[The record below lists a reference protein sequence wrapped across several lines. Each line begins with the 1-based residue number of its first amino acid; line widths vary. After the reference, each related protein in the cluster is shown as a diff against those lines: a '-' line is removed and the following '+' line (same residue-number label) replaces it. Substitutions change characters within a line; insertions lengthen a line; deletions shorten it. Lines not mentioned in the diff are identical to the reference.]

1 MEEIT
6 MRYDKYMTA
15 ARMLATFS
23 DTWNYQHYSDSYQK
37 WFPEPFTASL
47 TNEHLDY
54 DVSKELKRERVLVT
68 LLSSIC
74 GSQMDFE
81 LLTFCDDLDYH
92 PLNNEVEILM
102 EQVLPI
108 NFVYSYDKCEWL
120 EDDSLQS
127 ILYAYFD
134 FNIPE
139 DSDIADYEMLAYEN
153 CTYTAIFFQY
163 ATSDDTDIIEE
174 SFSLDAVPFLFDSY
188 VYTFTGAYK
197 DIPGVLAVLCILS
210 PADYIGAGIVTNA
223 YDYMCIPTAIYLMGL
238 NDNRRKNHEQ

>member
-81 LLTFCDDLDYH
+81 LITFCDDLDYH
-92 PLNNEVEILM
+92 PLSYAVEMLM

-108 NFVYSYDKCEWL
+108 KFVYSYDNC
-120 EDDSLQS
+120 
-127 ILYAYFD
+127 
-134 FNIPE
+134 
-139 DSDIADYEMLAYEN
+139 EMLAYEN

-210 PADYIGAGIVTNA
+210 PADYIGAGIVTNT

-238 NDNRRKNHEQ
+238 NDSRRKTHEQ

>member
-1 MEEIT
+1 

-23 DTWNYQHYSDSYQK
+23 DTWNYQNYSDSYQK
-37 WFPEPFTASL
+37 CLPEPFTASL
-47 TNEHLDY
+47 TSEHLDY
-54 DVSKELKRERVLVT
+54 DVSKELKREKILVA

-74 GSQMDFE
+74 SSQTNFE
-81 LLTFCDDLDYH
+81 LIKFCDDLDYH